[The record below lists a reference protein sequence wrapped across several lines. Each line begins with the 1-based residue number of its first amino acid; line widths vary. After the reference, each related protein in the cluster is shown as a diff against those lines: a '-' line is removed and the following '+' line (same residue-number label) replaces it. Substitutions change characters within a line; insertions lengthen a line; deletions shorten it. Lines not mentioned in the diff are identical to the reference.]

1 MGLGRVISNSII
13 HTYLYKPNN
22 MLISAWLKHFWCMD
36 KPHANMDSQ
45 DSPHLELGGS
55 HHRPPYSIIYAWP
68 WDQHSNVIL
77 SQDSQMWVSKF
88 PKLGLPQLWRPIILC
103 AYLQLRWG
111 LKQSCSPHQE
121 LSNGLWYATC
131 TQGNQG
137 DSWLL
142 MVRVRIVNLI
152 PNPSFGHNL
161 CFRYPNGSCKFI

>member
-1 MGLGRVISNSII
+1 
-13 HTYLYKPNN
+13 
-22 MLISAWLKHFWCMD
+22 
-36 KPHANMDSQ
+36 
-45 DSPHLELGGS
+45 
-55 HHRPPYSIIYAWP
+55 
-68 WDQHSNVIL
+68 
-77 SQDSQMWVSKF
+77 
-88 PKLGLPQLWRPIILC
+88 
-103 AYLQLRWG
+103 LRWG